1 MFSWIRL
8 AKRIQNLK
16 VVVRAFGPIS
26 EALGRLQFVELPSGS
41 TLQNLA
47 EKLQKETA
55 LRVPPLLNSNLRV
68 LVNGTIATMS
78 DQVLVEGDRV
88 DILSPFAGG

>member
-1 MFSWIRL
+1 M
-8 AKRIQNLK
+8 K

-26 EALGRLQFVELPSGS
+26 EALGRLQYVELPMGS
-41 TLQNLA
+41 TLKNLT

-55 LRVPPLLNSNLRV
+55 HRIPPLLNSNLRII
-68 LVNGTIATMS
+68 VNGTITTRN
-78 DQVLVEGDRV
+78 DQVLSEGDRV